1 MYQGNF
7 FLKTFP
13 KTLKKT
19 WGFRDNGFPF
29 SGIHIFSGGQGTGKT
44 LNAIQYIL
52 DIKRKYPKCVL
63 VSNIPLNIDGVIPYE
78 GLHMFDEIN
87 NGEDGIIFFIDE
99 IQSMYSSMQSK
110 HVSDANIYIWSQNRK
125 NRRVIIG
132 TTQRFTRV
140 AKPIREQTRY
150 LYDMRS
156 KILNIYAYRM
166 YDGYNFDDE
175 GKYCEEKPKLSW
187 CCPSLEA
194 YNAYDTLHVVHWK
207 GDRLDG

>member
-1 MYQGNF
+1 MYQGNVY
-7 FLKTFP
+7 LRTFP
-13 KTLKKT
+13 KTFIKT
-19 WGFRDNGFPF
+19 WGFRDSGFPF

-52 DIKRKYPKCVL
+52 DIKSKYPKCLL
-63 VSNIPLNIDGVIPYE
+63 VSNIPLNIDGVIPYT

-87 NGEDGIIFFIDE
+87 NKEDGIIYFIDE

-110 HVSDANIYIWSQNRK
+110 NVSDANIYIWSQNRK

-150 LYDMRS
+150 LYEMRV
-156 KILNIYAYRM
+156 KFLNIYAYRC

-175 GKYCEEKPKLSW
+175 GKYCDDRPKLTW
-187 CCPSLEA
+187 CVPSIDA
-194 YNAYDTLHVVHWK
+194 YDAYDTLHVVHWK
-207 GDRLDG
+207 GDKLND